1 MERVFGLDQNIEDQ
15 ENSGR
20 LSNGGKKQFTSG
32 STSQQNLFSGNYGN
46 D

>member
-1 MERVFGLDQNIEDQ
+1 LEEQ

-20 LSNGGKKQFTSG
+20 LSNGGKKQFVNG
-32 STSQQNLFSGNYGN
+32 SSSHQNLFSGNYGN